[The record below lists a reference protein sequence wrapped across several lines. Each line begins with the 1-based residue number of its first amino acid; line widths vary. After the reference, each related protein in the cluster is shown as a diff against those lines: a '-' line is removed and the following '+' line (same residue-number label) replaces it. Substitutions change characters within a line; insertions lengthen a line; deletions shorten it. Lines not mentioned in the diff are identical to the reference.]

1 MADVKNFKSRLSS
14 SRLFSK
20 GSKDLDSGVV
30 DDKVFNKDKWNMIFG
45 KLKKLGTAIEM
56 YYGSSMSI
64 DNVEYRWVND
74 RIEYY
79 EKDKRL
85 LTKEEMTTANEM
97 WKKYGTKS

>member
-1 MADVKNFKSRLSS
+1 MKGTRLKDVL
-14 SRLFSK
+14 
-20 GSKDLDSGVV
+20 
-30 DDKVFNKDKWNMIFG
+30 DDKKLFQKEKWDMIFG

-79 EKDKRL
+79 ESEERL
-85 LTKEEMTTANEM
+85 LTKEEFEEANWL
-97 WKKYGTKS
+97 WKKYGKKS

>member
-1 MADVKNFKSRLSS
+1 MKGTRLKDVL
-14 SRLFSK
+14 
-20 GSKDLDSGVV
+20 

-64 DNVEYRWVND
+64 DNVEYRWVQD

>member
-1 MADVKNFKSRLSS
+1 MRGTRLKDVL
-14 SRLFSK
+14 
-20 GSKDLDSGVV
+20 